1 MRSSALYRGL
11 RCLWPQD
18 GEANGP
24 KMTFSRAAK
33 SREIQA
39 VYELTFRK
47 SPDADVFRSSCA
59 DCRGRLHRCRP
70 PRIQGSPFLPTQPT
84 KRVSPVK
91 KRILVA
97 NRGEIA
103 IRLIRAIQELD
114 YEAIA
119 VYESPDMNS
128 RHLRA
133 ADEAIWIGDGPRKDY
148 LDVEKIIGTAL
159 RSGVTAIHPG
169 YGFLAENPDLARACE
184 NAGLIFIGPP
194 SKVIEDLGSKVMAR
208 KIMAEAGIAMVPGTE
223 NLSPGEKGLGEAMAF
238 AAAIRFPD
246 HAQGHLGRRRPRHP
260 PDRKRESAAGAV
272 SDRPGGGQGRLQRRF
287 GLSRKG
293 GDQSPPCRGA
303 DPCRQVR
310 QHRPSGDPRLLDP
323 APQPEA
329 GRDRPGLSDQP

>member
-1 MRSSALYRGL
+1 M
-11 RCLWPQD
+11 
-18 GEANGP
+18 
-24 KMTFSRAAK
+24 
-33 SREIQA
+33 
-39 VYELTFRK
+39 
-47 SPDADVFRSSCA
+47 
-59 DCRGRLHRCRP
+59 
-70 PRIQGSPFLPTQPT
+70 
-84 KRVSPVK
+84 K

-119 VYESPDMNS
+119 VYETPDMNS

-194 SKVIEDLGSKVMAR
+194 SEVIENLGSKVMAR

-223 NLSPGEKGLGEAMAF
+223 NLSA
-238 AAAIRFPD
+238 R
-246 HAQGHLGRRRPRHP
+246 
-260 PDRKRESAAGAV
+260 
-272 SDRPGGGQGRLQRRF
+272 
-287 GLSRKG
+287 
-293 GDQSPPCRGA
+293 
-303 DPCRQVR
+303 
-310 QHRPSGDPRLLDP
+310 
-323 APQPEA
+323 
-329 GRDRPGLSDQP
+329 